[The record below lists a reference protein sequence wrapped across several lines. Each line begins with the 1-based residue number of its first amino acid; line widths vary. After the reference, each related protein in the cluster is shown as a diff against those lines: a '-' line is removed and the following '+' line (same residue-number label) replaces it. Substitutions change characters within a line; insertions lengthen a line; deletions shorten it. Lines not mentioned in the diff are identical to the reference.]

1 MIGMPNVA
9 CNISD
14 LPNIG
19 QSIGSCVIKDLQL
32 QRHFL
37 AQMVSLI
44 DLLTCNGLC
53 FKFSCNISPEVCLK
67 VKDFCFMFPPLETSK
82 WLFQGLLNTRV
93 VFHSTLYPLIILL
106 SVLHLIFSLFFSFL
120 VWVFPFPF
128 LSLFLLAF
136 FGLLLR
142 FYWGFVGLASIMAK
156 LLHPSQLLWQ
166 KLSMLCFWHWYPQP
180 GADEVSRVVMLGV

>member
-106 SVLHLIFSLFFSFL
+106 SVLHLIFLSFLLFSCMSFSFS
-120 VWVFPFPF
+120 FSFS
-128 LSLFLLAF
+128 LSSCI
-136 FGLLLR
+136 FGSSPSLLLR
-142 FYWGFVGLASIMAK
+142 FCWVSQHHGQVA
-156 LLHPSQLLWQ
+156 PSLPVIVTETQ
-166 KLSMLCFWHWYPQP
+166 Y
-180 GADEVSRVVMLGV
+180 VMFLTLISTAWSWWSQ